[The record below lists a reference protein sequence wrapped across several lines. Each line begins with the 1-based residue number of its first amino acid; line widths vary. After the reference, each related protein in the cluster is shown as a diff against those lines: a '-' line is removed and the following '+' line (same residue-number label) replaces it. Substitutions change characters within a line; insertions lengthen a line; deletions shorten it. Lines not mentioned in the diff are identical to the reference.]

1 MVQKMLRR
9 RELGLQWVTWLGRSM
24 SRDTYVIYLFISFQ
38 LSTSI
43 QRSEIG
49 GLPKLSS
56 GMPHAEVDAEQA
68 SQLVLPHIYL
78 ELLPNIRTV
87 SLAIQPK
94 VSTNQQEVKVQLVD
108 HSFISVEQ
116 QGIKTLLPLPVK
128 VTNDPLSPLRMTN
141 VSAKD
146 LTSRLQPDLIA
157 LQALL
162 DSCNDNRVPWSAQE
176 LEHYVEIR
184 CASCANV
191 VIKKGVIRTW
201 QDLPSANWAEMMD
214 FWHCHKP
221 HEAEN
226 QNNVDKDTTKG
237 YGAGNRLT
245 ARQGVGFVDTL
256 SFLFS
261 PEDCSTI
268 KVCEHISCVRDGR
281 VYCWT
286 TRRRLFR
293 RKSPL

>member
-1 MVQKMLRR
+1 
-9 RELGLQWVTWLGRSM
+9 
-24 SRDTYVIYLFISFQ
+24 
-38 LSTSI
+38 
-43 QRSEIG
+43 
-49 GLPKLSS
+49 
-56 GMPHAEVDAEQA
+56 MPHAEADAEQA

-94 VSTNQQEVKVQLVD
+94 VSSQQKVEVKVID
-108 HSFISVEQ
+108 GNFIFVEQ
-116 QGIKTLLPLPVK
+116 EGSTTLLPLPVK
-128 VTNDPLSPLRMTN
+128 VINDPLSPFRMTN
-141 VSAKD
+141 LSAKD

-162 DSCNDNRVPWSAQE
+162 DSCDENRVPWSALE
-176 LEHYVEIR
+176 LEHCVKIR

-191 VIKKGVIRTW
+191 VVKEGVIRTW

-226 QNNVDKDTTKG
+226 QNNVDNDTTKG
-237 YGAGNRLT
+237 YSANNRLT
-245 ARQGVGFVDTL
+245 VRQGVGFVDTL

-261 PEDCSTI
+261 PGDCSSV
-268 KVCEHISCVRDGR
+268 KVCEYMNCDRNGR
-281 VYCWT
+281 VYYWT